1 MNSAKEV
8 SSTRVIQVRYQLTIF
23 PSDAL
28 AKWTKDGK
36 EIDLSGKNTK
46 LTIDGKKQRLE
57 LMEVELSDAGIYA
70 CSVANSSS
78 QAKLT
83 VEEPKVQFVS
93 KLPATMAA
101 QVGTDVKIT
110 VDLSKPNT
118 QVTWMK

>member
-1 MNSAKEV
+1 M
-8 SSTRVIQVRYQLTIF
+8 
-23 PSDAL
+23 
-28 AKWTKDGK
+28 
-36 EIDLSGKNTK
+36 
-46 LTIDGKKQRLE
+46 
-57 LMEVELSDAGIYA
+57 ELSDAGIYA